1 MPAVKLHQCLVAAFI
16 SVMDDADRPR
26 SDRVTDVVEPGDED
40 ETAGY
45 PLALHL
51 HLASIG
57 TQRT

>member
-16 SVMDDADRPR
+16 SVVHDADRLW
-26 SDRVTDVVEPGDED
+26 SDRVTDAVESDDGD

-45 PLALHL
+45 PLALHP

-57 TQRT
+57 VK